1 MIPNDSRECIEC
13 IYSDYHGSQP
23 ELPSFDQVRV
33 NRSLCRKAPVA
44 LLSAKLTAMGMRDP
58 RNCRPWKNL
67 ARFFQRQISCHA
79 KKKNKENTKHVHGC
93 HGFVHCVHFGG
104 HGLGL
109 LVLTHSHVLG
119 VGVLSEP
126 SPTLSQ
132 HGWGCI
138 TKDPHVV
145 VDQMMD
151 MVSRSV
157 SPNMNG
163 ARH

>member
-1 MIPNDSRECIEC
+1 MYLLGLSRISAGASFFRPSPCQPLPLSQSSRRLTLGKADSNG
-13 IYSDYHGSQP
+13 HAGSE
-23 ELPSFDQVRV
+23 ELPSMEEPGEVLPAAD
-33 NRSLCRKAPVA
+33 
-44 LLSAKLTAMGMRDP
+44 LLP
-58 RNCRPWKNL
+58 R
-67 ARFFQRQISCHA
+67 